1 MDLGLIKEKVLSG
14 GSVTKAEALYL
25 TTVDINKL
33 GKAADEIRKHFCGNK
48 FDMCAVMSVKG
59 GRCSENCKFCS
70 QSCVSKA
77 EIPSFKIRETD
88 YVKEDALAHSGLG
101 ISHYCQVASGRKM
114 NDEGIETICKNTKA
128 IVENTDLTPCVSL
141 GLLTK
146 DDLIKLKKS
155 GVKRVH
161 NNLETGPAYFPK
173 VCTSH
178 TYEEKLQTIRLIR
191 ECGLELCSGG
201 IFGIGESWNDRIDM
215 ALILREFKPES
226 VPINMLNPVKGTP
239 MGDRP
244 VLSREEVMRIICVY
258 RFILPASFIRL
269 AAGRDYLED
278 GGKLLFTNGCNAT
291 ITGDMVTVKGISIKE
306 DLSSIEKIGFDL
318 NCAG

>member
-1 MDLGLIKEKVLSG
+1 MDLDSIKENVLNG
-14 GSVTKAEALYL
+14 GTVTKAEALFL
-25 TTVDINKL
+25 TTVNINKL
-33 GKAADEIRKHFCGNK
+33 GKAADEIRNRFCGNK

-77 EIPSFKIRETD
+77 EIPSFKVRETD
-88 YVKEDALAHSGLG
+88 FVNEDAMAHSGLG

-114 NDEGIETICKNTKA
+114 NDEGINIICKNTEA
-128 IVENTDLTPCVSL
+128 IIENTDLTPCVSL
-141 GLLTK
+141 GLLNK
-146 DDLIKLKKS
+146 NDLIKLKNS

-178 TYEEKLQTIRLIR
+178 TYEEKLETIRLIK

-201 IFGIGESWNDRIDM
+201 IFGIGESWSDRIDM
-215 ALILREFKPES
+215 AFILREFKPES

-239 MGDRP
+239 MEDRP
-244 VLSREEVMRIICVY
+244 VLLEEEVMRIICVY
-258 RFILPASFIRL
+258 RFILPKAFIRL

-278 GGKLLFTNGCNAT
+278 GGELLFTNGCNAT
-291 ITGDMVTVKGISIKE
+291 ITGNMVTVKGISIKE
-306 DLSSIEKIGFDL
+306 DLSSIEKLGFDL
-318 NCAG
+318 NCVG